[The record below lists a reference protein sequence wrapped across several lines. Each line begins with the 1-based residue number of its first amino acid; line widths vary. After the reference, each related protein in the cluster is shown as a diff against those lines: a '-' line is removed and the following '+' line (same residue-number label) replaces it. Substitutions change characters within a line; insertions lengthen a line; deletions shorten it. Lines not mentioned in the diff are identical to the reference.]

1 MLICL
6 FLSVFSTAWAA
17 VEQTSSKITVTGV
30 VKDVQGEPLI
40 GATIKIKGSA
50 VGTVSDFDGNYSLA
64 NVPVNGV
71 LEFSYLRDDK
81 PYMAYCKKC
90 HKEFSIL
97 KDTIFVRKETD
108 FRFWLYIGYLHYRM
122 QTDMIIDRLNIAA
135 LQRDMQG
142 TTYKS
147 LCRINRKLARW
158 FDETDASDRDNIFAS
173 LHRIL

>member
-1 MLICL
+1 MNKQKKRLGSISLCKVVLICL

-71 LEFSYLRDDK
+71 LEFSYVG
-81 PYMAYCKKC
+81 MN
-90 HKEFSIL
+90 SIE
-97 KDTIFVRKETD
+97 ISVSSS
-108 FRFWLYIGYLHYRM
+108 M
-122 QTDMIIDRLNIAA
+122 
-135 LQRDMQG
+135 
-142 TTYKS
+142 S
-147 LCRINRKLARW
+147 RW
-158 FDETDASDRDNIFAS
+158 FLSSGSFRYPNGARHPVNCPFCAF
-173 LHRIL
+173 RR

>member
-1 MLICL
+1 MYSPPIKYDD
-6 FLSVFSTAWAA
+6 FLQKFPT
-17 VEQTSSKITVTGV
+17 E
-30 VKDVQGEPLI
+30 
-40 GATIKIKGSA
+40 
-50 VGTVSDFDGNYSLA
+50 A
-64 NVPVNGV
+64 NAFQFYQKSCGIYCPSCGDKQ
-71 LEFSYLRDDK
+71 FSYLRDDK

-147 LCRINRKLARW
+147 LCRINRKLAAGSMRQMLPT
-158 FDETDASDRDNIFAS
+158 ETIYSHRFTEYYRPVFCTYRDIFNDTPLKS
-173 LHRIL
+173 EDFRGFFHM

>member
-1 MLICL
+1 
-6 FLSVFSTAWAA
+6 
-17 VEQTSSKITVTGV
+17 
-30 VKDVQGEPLI
+30 
-40 GATIKIKGSA
+40 
-50 VGTVSDFDGNYSLA
+50 
-64 NVPVNGV
+64 
-71 LEFSYLRDDK
+71 
-81 PYMAYCKKC
+81 MAYCKKC

-147 LCRINRKLARW
+147 LCRINRKLAYW
-158 FDETDASDRDNIFAS
+158 FDEMMLPTETIYSHHFTEY
-173 LHRIL
+173 

>member
-1 MLICL
+1 MYSPPIKYDD
-6 FLSVFSTAWAA
+6 FLQKFPT
-17 VEQTSSKITVTGV
+17 E
-30 VKDVQGEPLI
+30 
-40 GATIKIKGSA
+40 
-50 VGTVSDFDGNYSLA
+50 A
-64 NVPVNGV
+64 NAFQFYQKSCGIYCPSCGDKQ
-71 LEFSYLRDDK
+71 FSYLRDDK

-142 TTYKS
+142 TTYR
-147 LCRINRKLARW
+147 CFRQRQFIRI
-158 FDETDASDRDNIFAS
+158 ASQNIIDLFFVLIGIFS
-173 LHRIL
+173 MTLP

>member
-1 MLICL
+1 MYSPPIKYDD
-6 FLSVFSTAWAA
+6 FLQKFPT
-17 VEQTSSKITVTGV
+17 E
-30 VKDVQGEPLI
+30 
-40 GATIKIKGSA
+40 
-50 VGTVSDFDGNYSLA
+50 A
-64 NVPVNGV
+64 NAFQFYQKSCGIYCPSCGDKQ
-71 LEFSYLRDDK
+71 FSYLRDDK

-147 LCRINRKLARW
+147 LCRINRKLAYW
-158 FDETDASDRDNIFAS
+158 FDEIDAPDRDNLFAS
-173 LHRIL
+173 LHRILK

>member
-1 MLICL
+1 MHPTEADA
-6 FLSVFSTAWAA
+6 FQFY
-17 VEQTSSKITVTGV
+17 QTHCGIYCPSCGDKRF
-30 VKDVQGEPLI
+30 
-40 GATIKIKGSA
+40 A
-50 VGTVSDFDGNYSLA
+50 
-64 NVPVNGV
+64 
-71 LEFSYLRDDK
+71 YLRDGK

-147 LCRINRKLARW
+147 LCRINRKLERW
-158 FDETDASDRDNIFAS
+158 FDEIDATDRDNLFAS

>member
-1 MLICL
+1 MMNKQKKRLGSMSLCKVVLICL

-71 LEFSYLRDDK
+71 LEFSYVG
-81 PYMAYCKKC
+81 MN
-90 HKEFSIL
+90 SIEISVSG
-97 KDTIFVRKETD
+97 K
-108 FRFWLYIGYLHYRM
+108 
-122 QTDMIIDRLNIAA
+122 
-135 LQRDMQG
+135 
-142 TTYKS
+142 
-147 LCRINRKLARW
+147 RW
-158 FDETDASDRDNIFAS
+158 
-173 LHRIL
+173 